1 MKWQL
6 FVQGLLMLN
15 VHDLER
21 RWLRYKIKS
30 YLPYFLS
37 IIGLTALTIGT
48 LFYFPNLKE
57 NNIEVQVMKEKKAV
71 VENKS
76 IPKQEIEET
85 ETKDE
90 VQVSLYVPQ
99 NTREIPLQNSK
110 SLVLEPSLHFMDN
123 IEDGLTPYIGENKGV
138 EVSSI
143 AQYTDDE
150 AVDEPRVKSREKIEE
165 KPPVHEKKTM
175 LTITKNKDE
184 SDIKDVIR
192 RFKKNKN
199 PALSLF
205 IAKRYYELHKYQSS
219 YNYALITNEID
230 KNIDQSWIIFS
241 KSLVKLG
248 QEELAAL
255 TLKSYLKTSKSTQAE
270 ILLRKIES
278 GEFK

>member
-1 MKWQL
+1 
-6 FVQGLLMLN
+6 MLN

-37 IIGLTALTIGT
+37 IISLTALSIGV

-57 NNIEVQVMKEKKAV
+57 NNIEVQVMEEKKTIV
-71 VENKS
+71 QKES
-76 IPKQEIEET
+76 IPKQEIE

-90 VQVSLYVPQ
+90 VQVSLYIPQ
-99 NTREIPLQNSK
+99 NTREMPFQNSK
-110 SLVLEPSLHFMDN
+110 SLVLEPSLDFMDN
-123 IEDGLTPYIGENKGV
+123 IEDGLTPYIGEDNSV

-150 AVDEPRVKSREKIEE
+150 AVDEPRVTSREKIEV
-165 KPPVHEKKTM
+165 KSPVQEKKKM

-205 IAKRYYELHKYQSS
+205 IAKRYYQLKKYQSS

-270 ILLRKIES
+270 VLLRKIES